1 MPNYNSSEFIQK
13 TIKSVLSQ
21 TFTNWELII
30 IDDNSNN
37 KTKEIL
43 KNFTKNKKIKIY
55 FLKKNKGDG
64 YCRLFGINK
73 AKSKIIA
80 FIDSDDLWKKNK
92 LKLQYDFMQRNNY
105 EFTYTGYTAFKESDL
120 GYRKEIIPP
129 DNLGFKDFIKNTSI
143 ATSSMMIKKSVI
155 KDIKISDSPIFDDFN
170 FKCQILRNV
179 GYAFCLNKN
188 LLLYRIRNKSLSQN
202 KIKNII
208 WLWKINKSFNSLSFF
223 ENLSSILSISI
234 NSLKKYGLK

>member
-43 KNFTKNKKIKIY
+43 KKFARNKKIRIY

-105 EFTYTGYTAFKESDL
+105 EFTYT
-120 GYRKEIIPP
+120 
-129 DNLGFKDFIKNTSI
+129 
-143 ATSSMMIKKSVI
+143 V
-155 KDIKISDSPIFDDFN
+155 
-170 FKCQILRNV
+170 
-179 GYAFCLNKN
+179 
-188 LLLYRIRNKSLSQN
+188 
-202 KIKNII
+202 
-208 WLWKINKSFNSLSFF
+208 
-223 ENLSSILSISI
+223 
-234 NSLKKYGLK
+234 

>member
-1 MPNYNSSEFIQK
+1 
-13 TIKSVLSQ
+13 
-21 TFTNWELII
+21 
-30 IDDNSNN
+30 
-37 KTKEIL
+37 
-43 KNFTKNKKIKIY
+43 
-55 FLKKNKGDG
+55 
-64 YCRLFGINK
+64 
-73 AKSKIIA
+73 
-80 FIDSDDLWKKNK
+80 
-92 LKLQYDFMQRNNY
+92 MQRNNY

-129 DNLGFKDFIKNTSI
+129 DNFGFKDFIKNTSI
-143 ATSSMMIKKSVI
+143 ATSSMMIRKSVI

-170 FKCQILRNV
+170 FKCQILRKV

-188 LLLYRIRNKSLSQN
+188 LLLYRIRNKSLSQD